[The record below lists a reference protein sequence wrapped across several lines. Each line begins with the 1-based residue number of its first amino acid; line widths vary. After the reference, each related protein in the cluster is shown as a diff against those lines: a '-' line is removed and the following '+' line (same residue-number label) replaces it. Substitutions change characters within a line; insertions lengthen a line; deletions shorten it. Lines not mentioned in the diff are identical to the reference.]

1 MTSVHPPRAP
11 AGDPSRTACT
21 SPHPP
26 VMNDNQK
33 TDNTK
38 GFTIFVVVFILL
50 LIGSLLFLALRSKR
64 EYDAQSAGYAT
75 SAAGTGQTAPG
86 TASQAQ

>member
-1 MTSVHPPRAP
+1 
-11 AGDPSRTACT
+11 
-21 SPHPP
+21 
-26 VMNDNQK
+26 MNDNQK

-64 EYDAQSAGYAT
+64 EYDAQNAGYAAT
-75 SAAGTGQTAPG
+75 AAGAAQAAPG
-86 TASQAQ
+86 AASQAR

>member
-1 MTSVHPPRAP
+1 
-11 AGDPSRTACT
+11 
-21 SPHPP
+21 
-26 VMNDNQK
+26 MNDNQK

-64 EYDAQSAGYAT
+64 EYDAQNAGYAAT
-75 SAAGTGQTAPG
+75 AAGAGQAAPG
-86 TASQAQ
+86 GASQAR